1 MEKDKIVGE
10 IIKGLSNKSIA
21 LAKDAVFKLDDKTS
35 ILKVSY
41 FVKDEDTKKY
51 IEDLGLYNPQKLATF
66 FVEVGFSAVEV
77 IVGSINE
84 IQIDMMNDFLSKLKA
99 IKQKIRHSMLSEDAH
114 KRLRDYQDELIDLR
128 NVLERRISE
137 NIQRIVRIDNMSSF
151 ERKIKAAF
159 IRNNVDLYTKSA
171 QACLKSVMEIA
182 KLQSVIADYI
192 GDNNFSVI
200 QGDIDEF
207 MNYEVFSN
215 GHISLMNDWATKE
228 DRDFWSDAIR
238 KEYAQII
245 EQHTELLELFDDI
258 RNVAEEKKVDLEDI
272 VFE

>member
-21 LAKDAVFKLDDKTS
+21 LAKDAVSKLDDKTS
-35 ILKVSY
+35 ILKISY

-128 NVLERRISE
+128 NILERRVSE
-137 NIQRIVRIDNMSSF
+137 NIQRIVRIDNMSTF
-151 ERKIKAAF
+151 ERKVKAAF

-200 QGDIDEF
+200 QDDIDEF
-207 MNYEVFSN
+207 MNDEVFSN

>member
-21 LAKDAVFKLDDKTS
+21 LAKDAVSKLDDKTS
-35 ILKVSY
+35 ILKISY

-51 IEDLGLYNPQKLATF
+51 IEDLDLYNPQKLAVF

-99 IKQKIRHSMLSEDAH
+99 IKQKIRHSMLPEDAH

-128 NVLERRISE
+128 NVLERRVSE

-151 ERKIKAAF
+151 ERKVKAAF
-159 IRNNVDLYTKSA
+159 IRNNVDLYTKNA
-171 QACLKSVMEIA
+171 QACLQAVMEIA

-200 QGDIDEF
+200 QCDIDEF
-207 MNYEVFSN
+207 MNDEVFSD

-228 DRDFWSDAIR
+228 NSDFWSDTIR
-238 KEYAQII
+238 SEYDQII
-245 EQHTELLELFDDI
+245 EQHTKLLELFDDI

>member
-21 LAKDAVFKLDDKTS
+21 LAKDAVSKLDDKTS
-35 ILKVSY
+35 ILKISY

-51 IEDLGLYNPQKLATF
+51 IEDLDLYNPQKLAVF

-99 IKQKIRHSMLSEDAH
+99 IKQKIRHSMLPEDAH

-128 NVLERRISE
+128 NVLERRVSE

-151 ERKIKAAF
+151 ERKVKAAF
-159 IRNNVDLYTKSA
+159 IRNNVDLYTQNA
-171 QACLKSVMEIA
+171 QACLQAVMEIA

-200 QGDIDEF
+200 QCDIDEF
-207 MNYEVFSN
+207 MNDEVFSD

-228 DRDFWSDAIR
+228 NSDFWSDTIR
-238 KEYAQII
+238 SEYDQII
-245 EQHTELLELFDDI
+245 EQHTKLLELFDDI

>member
-21 LAKDAVFKLDDKTS
+21 LAKDAVSKLDDKTS
-35 ILKVSY
+35 ILKISY

-128 NVLERRISE
+128 NVLERRVSE
-137 NIQRIVRIDNMSSF
+137 NIQRIVRIDNMSTF
-151 ERKIKAAF
+151 ERKVKAAF

-207 MNYEVFSN
+207 MNDEVFSN

-272 VFE
+272 VFG

>member
-21 LAKDAVFKLDDKTS
+21 LAKDAVSKLDDKTS
-35 ILKVSY
+35 ILKISY
-41 FVKDEDTKKY
+41 FVKDEDTKKS
-51 IEDLGLYNPQKLATF
+51 IEDLDLYNPQKLAVF

-128 NVLERRISE
+128 NVLERRVSE

-151 ERKIKAAF
+151 ERKVKAAF
-159 IRNNVDLYTKSA
+159 IRNNVDLYTKNA
-171 QACLKSVMEIA
+171 QACLQAVMEIA

-200 QGDIDEF
+200 QCDIDEF
-207 MNYEVFSN
+207 MNDEVFSD

-228 DRDFWSDAIR
+228 NSDFWSDTIR
-238 KEYAQII
+238 SEYDQII
-245 EQHTELLELFDDI
+245 EQHTKLLELFDDI

>member
-21 LAKDAVFKLDDKTS
+21 LAKDAVSKLDDKTS
-35 ILKVSY
+35 ILKISY

-51 IEDLGLYNPQKLATF
+51 IEDLDLYNPQKLAVF

-128 NVLERRISE
+128 NVLERRVSE

-151 ERKIKAAF
+151 ERKVKAAF
-159 IRNNVDLYTKSA
+159 IRNNVDLYTKNA
-171 QACLKSVMEIA
+171 QACLQAVMEIA

-200 QGDIDEF
+200 QCDIDEF
-207 MNYEVFSN
+207 MNDEVFSD

-228 DRDFWSDAIR
+228 NSDFWSDTIR
-238 KEYAQII
+238 SEYDQII
-245 EQHTELLELFDDI
+245 EQHTKLLELFDDI